1 MEPSPRELRVT
12 LNYAA
17 DLPRRTSPV
26 IYMNSVRRSR
36 GPNQVQALYIDFLK
50 VLLIFYCRKVSA
62 KESLVGVLSFEFIG
76 LPAQSQPRGL

>member
-1 MEPSPRELRVT
+1 MT

-17 DLPRRTSPV
+17 DLPRRASV
-26 IYMNSVRRSR
+26 VYMIPERRSQ